1 MFTYYNHIRMNTVL
15 AKYYDAI
22 NDELFKICPIGQW
35 LEASEALRKEWDNA
49 IRSGHTALGMTDE
62 EFYNFL
68 KVLETDEVIKT
79 QFIAGFEEGFMK
91 SFNENFTNHSKAI
104 AG

>member
-1 MFTYYNHIRMNTVL
+1 MNTIL
-15 AKYYDAI
+15 TKYYDII

-35 LEASEALRKEWDNA
+35 LEASEELKNMWNNA
-49 IRSGHTALGMTDE
+49 IRQGHEALKMTDE

-68 KVLETDEVIKT
+68 KSLEDPGNETIKT
-79 QFIAGFEEGFMK
+79 QFIDGFEKSFMK
-91 SFNENFTNHSKAI
+91 TIENLTSGLKAI